1 MKNRI
6 REHRARLRMNQETV
20 AEHIGIARPSLSAIE
35 NGKFIPSTE
44 LALRLA
50 RLFDVPVEEIF
61 LLEDG
66 Q

>member
-6 REHRARLRMNQETV
+6 REHRARLQMNQETV
-20 AEHIGIARPSLSAIE
+20 AQHIGIARPSLSAIE
-35 NGKFIPSTE
+35 NGKFVPSTE

-50 RLFDVPVEEIF
+50 RLFGVPVEQIF
-61 LLEDG
+61 SLEDE

>member
-6 REHRARLRMNQETV
+6 REHRARLKMSQGTV

-50 RLFDVPVEEIF
+50 RLFGVPVEQIF
-61 LLEDG
+61 SLDDE
-66 Q
+66 